1 MLDLQAVVELMQQV
15 ETEDPIDWGMLN
27 IDEEEATRLIASSLL
42 EHYETN
48 IRPLE
53 ETERDYVV
61 VSAMGKL
68 ALENF
73 ALNMKLLQAARS

>member
-1 MLDLQAVVELMQQV
+1 MLNLQAVIDLMRQV

-27 IDEEEATRLIASSLL
+27 IDEEDATRLIVSSLI
-42 EHYETN
+42 EHYESS

-53 ETERDYVV
+53 ETEREYII
-61 VSAMGKL
+61 VSAMSKL

-73 ALNMKLLQAARS
+73 ALNMKLLQAGS

>member
-27 IDEEEATRLIASSLL
+27 INEEDATRLIVSSLV
-42 EHYETN
+42 EHYESK
-48 IRPLE
+48 IRPLD
-53 ETERDYVV
+53 ETERDYVI

-73 ALNMKLLQAARS
+73 VLNIKLMQSRS

>member
-15 ETEDPIDWGMLN
+15 ETEDPVDWGMLN
-27 IDEEEATRLIASSLL
+27 IDEEQATRLIASSLL
-42 EHYETN
+42 EHYETK
-48 IRPLE
+48 IRHLD
-53 ETERDYVV
+53 ETERDYII

-73 ALNMKLLQAARS
+73 VLNMKLLQAQS

>member
-1 MLDLQAVVELMQQV
+1 MLDLQAVVELIQEV
-15 ETEDPIDWGMLN
+15 DSENPIDWGTLN
-27 IDEEEATRLIASSLL
+27 IDEANATRLIASSLV

-48 IRPLE
+48 IRPLNDA
-53 ETERDYVV
+53 EREYVI

-73 ALNMKLLQAARS
+73 ALNMKLLQSQQ

>member
-1 MLDLQAVVELMQQV
+1 MLDLQAVVDLMQQV

-27 IDEEEATRLIASSLL
+27 IDEEHATRLIASSLL
-42 EHYETN
+42 EHYEST
-48 IRPLE
+48 IRPLD
-53 ETERDYVV
+53 ETERDYII

-73 ALNMKLLQAARS
+73 VLNMKLMQARS

>member
-1 MLDLQAVVELMQQV
+1 MLDLQAVIELMQEV
-15 ETEDPIDWGMLN
+15 DSENPIDWGTLN
-27 IDEEEATRLIASSLL
+27 IDEDDAARLIASSLV
-42 EHYETN
+42 EHYETS

-53 ETERDYVV
+53 ETERDYVI

-73 ALNMKLLQAARS
+73 ALNMKLLQTRE

>member
-1 MLDLQAVVELMQQV
+1 MLNLQAVIELMRQV

-27 IDEEEATRLIASSLL
+27 VDEEEASRLIASSLI
-42 EHYETN
+42 EHYESS
-48 IRPLE
+48 IRPLA
-53 ETERDYVV
+53 ETEREYII

-73 ALNMKLLQAARS
+73 ALNLKLLQAGS

>member
-1 MLDLQAVVELMQQV
+1 MLDLQAVVELMQEV
-15 ETEDPIDWGMLN
+15 DSKDPIDWEMLN
-27 IDEEEATRLIASSLL
+27 IDEAEATRLIASSLV

-48 IRPLE
+48 IRTLD
-53 ETERDYVV
+53 ETERDYVI

-73 ALNMKLLQAARS
+73 ALNLKLLQSRQ

>member
-1 MLDLQAVVELMQQV
+1 MLDLQAVVELMQQT

-27 IDEEEATRLIASSLL
+27 IDEENATRLIASSML
-42 EHYETN
+42 EHYESE
-48 IRPLE
+48 IRPLDDA
-53 ETERDYVV
+53 TRDYIV

-73 ALNMKLLQAARS
+73 VLNMKLLQARS